1 MGLEPL
7 LSGVESN
14 RRGPDTRAIRAEKGV
29 TMPAVEESIIIE
41 RSPETVFRFTT
52 DPSNVPRYS
61 RNIVEYE
68 KPEDGPLQVGSTV
81 RGAVRVAGRRIDFV
95 YEVLE
100 FDPPER
106 LVAKTIESP
115 IPFRMTQRYEAT
127 GNSTRLDW
135 LTESD
140 GFGGF
145 FGKLT
150 ESMVVGMYAR
160 DLRSDL
166 ENLKQLI
173 ETETS

>member
-1 MGLEPL
+1 M
-7 LSGVESN
+7 
-14 RRGPDTRAIRAEKGV
+14 RAIRAEKGT

-41 RSPETVFRFTT
+41 RPAETVFRFTT

-68 KPEDGPLQVGSTV
+68 KLEEGPMKVGARVGGT
-81 RGAVRVAGRRIDFV
+81 VRVAGRRIDFV

-106 LVAKTIESP
+106 LVAKTVESP
-115 IPFRMTQRYEAT
+115 IPFRMTQRYEAAVS
-127 GNSTRLDW
+127 GTRLDW

-150 ESMVVGMYAR
+150 ESVVVSMYAR

-166 ENLKQLI
+166 ESLKRLI
-173 ETETS
+173 ESETT

>member
-1 MGLEPL
+1 
-7 LSGVESN
+7 
-14 RRGPDTRAIRAEKGV
+14 
-29 TMPAVEESIIIE
+29 MPAVEESIIIE

-52 DPSNVPRYS
+52 HPRNVPRYS

-68 KPEDGPLQVGSTV
+68 QLGEGPMEVGARVGGT
-81 RGAVRVAGRRIDFV
+81 VRVAGRRIDFV

-100 FDPPER
+100 FDPAER
-106 LVAKTIESP
+106 LVAKTVESP

-150 ESMVVGMYAR
+150 ESMVVSMYAR
-160 DLRSDL
+160 DLRLDL
-166 ENLKQLI
+166 ESLKRLI

>member
-1 MGLEPL
+1 
-7 LSGVESN
+7 
-14 RRGPDTRAIRAEKGV
+14 
-29 TMPAVEESIIIE
+29 MPAVEESIIID

-52 DPSNVPRYS
+52 DPRNVPKYS

-68 KPEDGPLQVGSTV
+68 KLEERPMEVGARV
-81 RGAVRVAGRRIDFV
+81 RGVVRVAGRRIDFV

-100 FDPPER
+100 FDPPKR

-115 IPFRMTQRYEAT
+115 IPFRTTQRYEAT
-127 GNSTRLDW
+127 VNGTRLDW

-140 GFGGF
+140 GFGGL

-150 ESMVVGMYAR
+150 ESVVVNMYAR

-166 ENLKQLI
+166 ESLKRLI
-173 ETETS
+173 ETETT